1 MTGTIINVV
10 TIVIGSLLGVFFGK
24 KLPDRLRQTV
34 VSGLG
39 LFVLAYGV
47 ATFLDSNNE
56 IMVLG
61 GILIGVLLGEW
72 WKIEDGLQ
80 HVGGL
85 LERLVTKTPSGSES
99 KFVRGFFSASL
110 LFCIGPIAILGSLQD
125 GLSGDYKL
133 LAIKAIMDGFA
144 SLAFASTLGIGVLFS
159 SLSILVY
166 QGAISLLAHQLQP
179 LITPEMMTEMTA
191 TGGVLLVG
199 IAVSSLL
206 ELKKIRLGSF
216 LPALVI
222 TPLIV
227 AFFAWLNH

>member
-227 AFFAWLNH
+227 ALFAWLNH

>member
-10 TIVIGSLLGVFFGK
+10 TIVIGSLLGVFFGT

-47 ATFLDSNNE
+47 ATFLESNNE

-227 AFFAWLNH
+227 ALFAWLNH